1 MIPLARAVFDIYALA
16 LPRGHG
22 FGQSPPT
29 GSWQSD
35 DGQAYGVVRHDED
48 DGSFGVL
55 ALRRRTDRVWATV
68 LDKSGLESSQAA
80 LEVLRAELDRE
91 ASPVAVPPGV
101 RRRPGLFDMGK
112 QEPSR
117 MIRLLAQPSHINV
130 ARLLN
135 ELYLALPRPD
145 RNWASDCRGENFH
158 TRLWEAQLLASFREQ
173 GLLVDQ
179 PEENPDFR
187 IANRAGAVA
196 WVEAVTANPP
206 ERYEPVDAT
215 PTLQPD
221 DVDELFFGKA
231 ALRFAKTI
239 GNKLGRRYDALPRVA
254 GAPFALAVADFHAPG
269 SMVWSREALLG
280 YLYAFSARPEVVDG
294 RRVPVSK
301 SVTHLL
307 GASGFP
313 AGLLANDGHAE
324 LSAIIFTNACTTGKF
339 NRMMVSAGAPDNG
352 LRYTRYG
359 KFYDRRAGALDGV
372 PFCLDVRG
380 EDYRGLWPQHQE
392 PWCAELE
399 VFHNPFA
406 RHPLPYDLL
415 PEATHW
421 IARDGQIVCRS
432 YYRTSI
438 LWSRT
443 LIQKQDAP
451 VPTYETIP
459 EILAGQA
466 ETRS

>member
-1 MIPLARAVFDIYALA
+1 MIPLAQAVFDIYALA

-22 FGQSPPT
+22 FGTSPPT

-35 DGQAYGVVRHDED
+35 DGQAFGVVRHDEETAR
-48 DGSFGVL
+48 FGVL
-55 ALRRRTDRVWATV
+55 ALRRRTDGVWAVV
-68 LDKSGLESSQAA
+68 LDRSGLETAQAA
-80 LEVLRAELDRE
+80 LEVLRTELDRK
-91 ASPVAVPPGV
+91 ASPAPVPPGV
-101 RRRPGLFDMGK
+101 PRRPPLFDLGGR
-112 QEPSR
+112 EPSR
-117 MIRLLAQPSHINV
+117 MIQLLAQPSHINV

-135 ELYLALPRPD
+135 ELYLALPKPD

-173 GLLVDQ
+173 GLHVEQ
-179 PEENPDFR
+179 PYENPDFR
-187 IANRAGAVA
+187 IENRLGDSA

-215 PTLQPD
+215 PPLQPD

-239 GNKLGRRYDALPRVA
+239 GNKLGRRYDALPHVA
-254 GAPFALAVADFHAPG
+254 GAPSALAVADFHAPG
-269 SMVWSREALLG
+269 SMVWSREALIG
-280 YLYAFSARPEVVDG
+280 YLYAISARPEEIDG

-313 AGLLANDGHAE
+313 AGLLANDEHAE

-359 KFYDRRAGALDGV
+359 KFYDRRAGVVDGI

-380 EDYRGLWPQHQE
+380 EDYRRLWPQRTE

-406 RHPLPYDLL
+406 RHPLPRNLL

-421 IARDGQIVCRS
+421 IQRNGEIVCRS
-432 YYRTSI
+432 HYKTNI

-451 VPTYETIP
+451 VATYDTIAS
-459 EILAGQA
+459 ILAGEAQ
-466 ETRS
+466 T

>member
-173 GLLVDQ
+173 GLLFW
-179 PEENPDFR
+179 PARPRPGPDPR
-187 IANRAGAVA
+187 SA
-196 WVEAVTANPP
+196 WQAYDTEGPP
-206 ERYEPVDAT
+206 RPRPSVQLT
-215 PTLQPD
+215 PP
-221 DVDELFFGKA
+221 
-231 ALRFAKTI
+231 
-239 GNKLGRRYDALPRVA
+239 GRRTPDTDRPSWPSSTGRHGTRVK
-254 GAPFALAVADFHAPG
+254 
-269 SMVWSREALLG
+269 SRLRSITATRPPARSRLL
-280 YLYAFSARPEVVDG
+280 R
-294 RRVPVSK
+294 
-301 SVTHLL
+301 
-307 GASGFP
+307 
-313 AGLLANDGHAE
+313 
-324 LSAIIFTNACTTGKF
+324 
-339 NRMMVSAGAPDNG
+339 
-352 LRYTRYG
+352 
-359 KFYDRRAGALDGV
+359 
-372 PFCLDVRG
+372 
-380 EDYRGLWPQHQE
+380 
-392 PWCAELE
+392 
-399 VFHNPFA
+399 
-406 RHPLPYDLL
+406 
-415 PEATHW
+415 
-421 IARDGQIVCRS
+421 
-432 YYRTSI
+432 
-438 LWSRT
+438 
-443 LIQKQDAP
+443 
-451 VPTYETIP
+451 
-459 EILAGQA
+459 
-466 ETRS
+466 